1 MGTKTVKIKF
11 DPNNPDEAVRKAI
24 SVMNRHVRDRARQYR
39 QVVEEKA
46 DVLGQRIANEGVV
59 TAASMTVTMAA
70 YDSGE
75 LMSSFKGEYD
85 TGSRHGQI
93 YTDCG
98 HAKFVEFGTG
108 VVGAESPY
116 ENPNIST
123 AYDIHGHGEEGWIYS
138 KNGRPWWTQGQPS
151 RPFMWM
157 TAQDLR
163 VEIPHYAQE
172 IFAKARVSTK

>member
-1 MGTKTVKIKF
+1 MGTKTVTIKF
-11 DPNNPDEAVRKAI
+11 DPNDPDKAI
-24 SVMNRHVRDRARQYR
+24 QEAIRVMKRHVQKRAKQY
-39 QVVEEKA
+39 QKAVEDAA
-46 DVLGQRIANEGVV
+46 DVLGQLIAEQGPV
-59 TAASMTVTMAA
+59 TAASMTAAMAA

-98 HAKFVEFGTG
+98 HARFVEFGTG

-123 AYDIHGHGEEGWIYS
+123 EYDIHGHGEAGWVYK
-138 KNGRPWWTQGQPS
+138 KNGQLFWTQGQPS
-151 RPFMWM
+151 RPFMWQ

-163 VEIPHYAQE
+163 VEIPHYAEE
-172 IFAKARVSTK
+172 ILNRVRTK